1 MARHTRI
8 APLLVLALACA
19 TVGAGRAAAQT
30 TTASVQGVVRD
41 ASGAVL
47 PGASVTLRDVNTGFA
62 RATTSDR
69 TGAYVLPFVP
79 AGAYE
84 LTVDLSGF
92 KTLKR
97 ERLQFDVGQES
108 TIDATLEI
116 ASVAETV
123 TVREQAPVVETTKST
138 VDQVIH
144 RAQIDKH
151 DEVRSDGT
159 PDDQCRY
166 TKQRAVSRAEPPF
179 RWVDRFAKGYSRSSA
194 D

>member
-1 MARHTRI
+1 
-8 APLLVLALACA
+8 
-19 TVGAGRAAAQT
+19 
-30 TTASVQGVVRD
+30 
-41 ASGAVL
+41 SGAVL

-144 RAQIDKH
+144 RAQIDSLPLTGRQAATLALLAPGVVQRGT
-151 DEVRSDGT
+151 DTSEPVTAGGQPRGSGETLVDGVSTEMMATNSIRSRT
-159 PDDQCRY
+159 R
-166 TKQRAVSRAEPPF
+166 
-179 RWVDRFAKGYSRSSA
+179 SRSSRS
-194 D
+194 